1 MSVTNRKPTKRTGTK
16 AVERNRPQHF
26 EVTWDETE
34 GYSPMTI
41 DARSLTLPAIAVI
54 AVVGAFIWATW
65 MYSEDRNA
73 VNRRIDQTVTS
84 VERLASS
91 VKTLAEALTL
101 RAETGYTIPQH
112 LIFCAQAEALNKG
125 WRCPSGPPPGSTTS
139 DVYLKE
145 KAAAVKREMDE
156 VSKGFK

>member
-1 MSVTNRKPTKRTGTK
+1 MPTPPKKRTGSK
-16 AVERNRPQHF
+16 PVHRKQPQHF
-26 EVTWDETE
+26 EVTWDETD

-65 MYSEDRNA
+65 MYSEDRNT

-91 VKTLAEALTL
+91 VKTLAEALTT
-101 RAETGYTIPQH
+101 RAENGYTIQNH
-112 LIFCAQAEALNKG
+112 MIFCAQAEAVNKG
-125 WRCPSGPPPGSTTS
+125 WKCPSFGALPDAG
-139 DVYLKE
+139 LKE
-145 KAAAVKREMDE
+145 KAKSVQREMEE
-156 VSKGFK
+156 VTRGYQNQ